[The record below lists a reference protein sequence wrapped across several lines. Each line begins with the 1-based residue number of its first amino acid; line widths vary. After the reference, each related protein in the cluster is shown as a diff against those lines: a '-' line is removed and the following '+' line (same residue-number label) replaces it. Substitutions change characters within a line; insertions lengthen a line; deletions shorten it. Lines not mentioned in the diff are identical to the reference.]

1 MTVPSVHPIRLLF
14 IDNIRIILVCLVILT
29 HLAIT
34 YGASGSWYYHEV
46 SGVSVSSALLTLLTS
61 LFQTFFM
68 GFFFLIAAYFI
79 PSSLKRKGM
88 YRFVSDRLAR
98 LGVPLVIWILFISPI
113 FGYLVS
119 RVLGGYPGSFP
130 DWYFTVQPNLQY
142 LGLGPM
148 WFVFSLLIFTLVYV
162 AWNAIRKPSE
172 DAVASPRPFPTIP
185 LILLFGIF
193 LALVSFSVRIIF
205 PIGYEWELF
214 ALQVPYYP
222 QYIALFIIGI
232 IAAGNDWFV
241 RIPDSTGKTC
251 SLLALLLALLQPL
264 LLLTVDLSSGDLTL
278 FFGGLHWQAL
288 AYALWE
294 QVTGMLII
302 VSLSWVFYTRF
313 DHQSSIARSA
323 AADSY
328 TVYLI
333 HPLVLVPL
341 AVSLQAVVL
350 LPFLKFLA
358 VSALAIPLC
367 FVLAH
372 LIRAIPGAKR
382 IL

>member
-1 MTVPSVHPIRLLF
+1 
-14 IDNIRIILVCLVILT
+14 
-29 HLAIT
+29 
-34 YGASGSWYYHEV
+34 
-46 SGVSVSSALLTLLTS
+46 
-61 LFQTFFM
+61 
-68 GFFFLIAAYFI
+68 
-79 PSSLKRKGM
+79 M

-148 WFVFSLLIFTLVYV
+148 WFVFSLLVFTLVYV
-162 AWNAIRKPSE
+162 AWNAIRRTSE
-172 DAVASPRPFPTIP
+172 HEVASPRPVPTIP

-193 LALVSFSVRIIF
+193 LALVSFGVRIIF

-241 RIPDSTGKTC
+241 RVPDSTGKTC
-251 SLLALLLALLQPL
+251 SFLALLLALLQPL

-313 DHQSSIARSA
+313 NHQGSVARSA

-372 LIRAIPGAKR
+372 LLRAIPGAKR